1 MGLLQNGY
9 RQRLTHKVIGATNQD
24 NANASVQV
32 YQGHRTAAN
41 RNMLTGEGISS
52 KLAGVPDGN
61 LAPSAWILPY
71 TGGRMSSRAASLA
84 VDALGQG
91 IMGMPGTGSASFS
104 IVFADADGQL
114 IVSGSGSAGMVFSTN
129 TPLLTASING
139 IGSASFT
146 ITGEQSILGAL
157 ADLVGTTSFSF
168 STTADILPEDDDS
181 PLRTA
186 SAVFSFGG
194 SLTSYAIGHMEGT
207 TDVQTEL
214 TADGIASALWNADA
228 SLFNASGTMGNKL
241 NTASSGGVD
250 LNALADA
257 VWSAAEA
264 THLTDSAEF
273 LAKIATNKRAI
284 VQEASGWALVVYD
297 DDGTTPI
304 LQKALKDKTGGAIAD
319 LGAGVLA
326 QEEASTI

>member
-9 RQRLTHKVIGATNQD
+9 RHNLIGNLFGATSLD
-24 NANASVQV
+24 GANPSVHV
-32 YQGHRTAAN
+32 YRGHRTGPSRNILLGLSDRKAAIPN
-41 RNMLTGEGISS
+41 
-52 KLAGVPDGN
+52 GN
-61 LAPSAWILPY
+61 LAPSSWVLPNKA
-71 TGGRMSSRAASLA
+71 GGMSSRAAQM
-84 VDALGQG
+84 ALTGAADG
-91 IMGMPGTGSASFS
+91 LLGLPGTGSASITFT
-104 IVFADADGQL
+104 VADAVGQL
-114 IVSGSGSAGMVFSTN
+114 IVSGSGSAGMMFSTN

-139 IGSASFT
+139 DGSASFA
-146 ITGEQSILGAL
+146 ITGGQSVLGAL

-186 SAVFSFGG
+186 SATFSFGG

-228 SLFNASGTMGNKL
+228 SSYNVAGTMGNKL

-264 THLTDSAEF
+264 TYLTDSAEF
-273 LAKIATNKRAI
+273 MTKIATNKRAI

-297 DDGTTPI
+297 DDGVTPI